1 MKSEIS
7 KRIDEVIKK
16 AGGQTAISEKTG
28 IPLKSIS
35 NYCLGIS
42 PPKLEPL
49 IQIAKAT
56 KVSLDWLA
64 TGESSTNK
72 HVATIDKKELILAI
86 ETVEESLT
94 ATNRTIDSTKKAEL
108 ILSIYDLFTSE
119 NKPSS
124 AQIISILSKIA

>member
-56 KVSLDWLA
+56 KGSLEWLA
-64 TGESSTNK
+64 TGENSINK
-72 HVATIDKKELILAI
+72 YSATIDKKELILAI

>member
-56 KVSLDWLA
+56 NVSLDWLA
-64 TGESSTNK
+64 TGECSFNK
-72 HVATIDKKELILAI
+72 NADMLDKKELTLAI
-86 ETVEESLT
+86 ETVEESLV
-94 ATNRTIDSTKKAEL
+94 ATNRVLKPAKKAEL
-108 ILSIYDLFTSE
+108 ILAIYDLFTSE

>member
-16 AGGQTAISEKTG
+16 AGGQKAISEKTG

-64 TGESSTNK
+64 TGESLFNK
-72 HVATIDKKELILAI
+72 NADMVDKKELILAI
-86 ETVEESLT
+86 ETVEEALT
-94 ATNRTIDSTKKAEL
+94 ATNRTIEPTKKAEL

-124 AQIISILSKIA
+124 AQIISLLSKIA